1 MEIDKIYITLSSWYS
16 RHLINNALAQS
27 VHLSFNWTIDR
38 DVKFIINLFI
48 WMGYVLHLEKTRL
61 NFKHQFLN

>member
-27 VHLSFNWTIDR
+27 VHLSLIGQLTER
-38 DVKFIINLFI
+38 CKVYYKFVYMDGLCVAL
-48 WMGYVLHLEKTRL
+48 GKDTSQL
-61 NFKHQFLN
+61 